1 MPMPLLHACALSVA
15 LVTLVAGASHAS
27 SGTST
32 LGECFEAADFIGNA
46 ARSRDN
52 GMSREA
58 FIGRLED
65 DLVVIRAFPPGMRW
79 FAKDAADERFLLQA
93 AARVYDVPLPPA
105 QHHAEFLAACLERSN
120 A

>member
-1 MPMPLLHACALSVA
+1 MFTPFRRASARCIALAMLAAFASA
-15 LVTLVAGASHAS
+15 AHAGAAS
-27 SGTST
+27 
-32 LGECFEAADFIGNA
+32 LGACFEAADFIGNA

-65 DLVVIRAFPPGMRW
+65 DLVVIRAFPPAMRW

-93 AARVYDVPLPPA
+93 AARVYDHPLPPA
-105 QHHAEFLAACLERSN
+105 QHSADFLAACLERT
-120 A
+120 AA